1 MVESMPEDPCE
12 WGMTVKQLLEFG
24 AETLSRSCEKLMDED
39 DLSNDFCDLYE
50 MNNKGEN
57 ISELKGPKWINMYD
71 TVTQYVKPLTKEA
84 NLSLAVFLNKECP
97 KKATVFISHSWAE
110 KLLYFVCILC
120 GSLMADT
127 TFGWIAKS
135 LGWKHGMLSPET
147 VIWVCAF
154 AINQNANIQ
163 GELGGDVLQSP
174 FAKVLTQCDKV
185 VVLFNMSRSLYTRV
199 WCVLEMYLATKKQ
212 ADEPI
217 FIIEAVG
224 VQGKDQTMDKEWVVE
239 NFKDEY
245 EEVNKKVQEDAKDR
259 SFFGTDDN
267 VDLGD
272 SFKEEIDRWSTKY
285 VEENPMRVA
294 NAQASVEQDRIDILK
309 IVTPIAEEVDDMIA
323 KMRISTTYAPFR
335 MTQFG

>member
-135 LGWKHGMLSPET
+135 LGWKHGMLSPGT
-147 VIWVCAF
+147 PGYPRAPPDTPGTLGYPWVPPG
-154 AINQNANIQ
+154 IS
-163 GELGGDVLQSP
+163 GYPPG
-174 FAKVLTQCDKV
+174 
-185 VVLFNMSRSLYTRV
+185 TRV
-199 WCVLEMYLATKKQ
+199 
-212 ADEPI
+212 PP
-217 FIIEAVG
+217 
-224 VQGKDQTMDKEWVVE
+224 
-239 NFKDEY
+239 
-245 EEVNKKVQEDAKDR
+245 
-259 SFFGTDDN
+259 GTP
-267 VDLGD
+267 G
-272 SFKEEIDRWSTKY
+272 
-285 VEENPMRVA
+285 
-294 NAQASVEQDRIDILK
+294 
-309 IVTPIAEEVDDMIA
+309 
-323 KMRISTTYAPFR
+323 
-335 MTQFG
+335 